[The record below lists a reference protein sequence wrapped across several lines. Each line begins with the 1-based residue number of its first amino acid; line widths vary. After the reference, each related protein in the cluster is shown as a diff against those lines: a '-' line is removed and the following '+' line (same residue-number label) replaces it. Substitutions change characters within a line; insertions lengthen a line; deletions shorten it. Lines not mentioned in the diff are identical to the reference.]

1 MIIEEGTPVVRAAA
15 ARPRWPVVVVT
26 AVAALAVA
34 IGAVAGAFLVGGRGA
49 GAGVGSAASYVPADA
64 FMYLE
69 LRLDLPGDQRAM
81 LRGVLDRFG
90 DLNPDTV
97 LGAELGKTLDDAVAK
112 SQAPFRYTTDV
123 APWFN
128 GQLAVAMNDYPSAA
142 DPAKMTFP
150 STVAFLG
157 LRDATAATALA
168 DRLRAELQKRGSQ
181 FTSEMHGATQ
191 VWSLVADASAGTMQ
205 PGFAYAVTPDHLLLG
220 SGTASVTT
228 ALDVHAGTRAALAGR
243 DDLARLASRLPTD
256 RVGFFAVDY
265 APVWKQLRAGAER
278 TSPGLGKLFDTF
290 ATATPGLVVGAARF
304 EADRLVFTSLSDA
317 PTGTFAAA
325 NSQRSLARWIPGDA
339 ILVSEGGSFGPKL
352 EQAVIALKAGM
363 GVSGPSSQQIA
374 QAEAALG
381 GKLESYVSWIG
392 DGALVAGWA
401 GGQPYGGLVLV
412 PTDVAAARQR
422 LGQLAA
428 LATLG
433 AGQAGGIRVSHQT
446 VAGVDVTTFRSGA
459 AAGGSM
465 PVDGFAPSV
474 VLQYAVTEQRVLIG
488 LGDQFVGRA
497 LELQEAD
504 SLAASQRYLSAL
516 NEVGGTNN
524 AGSTFVDLAA
534 LRTAIETAIP
544 AASKAEYAQ
553 RIQPYVAPFDYL
565 VGVARVVDGRLE
577 QRAAIVVK

>member
-1 MIIEEGTPVVRAAA
+1 V
-15 ARPRWPVVVVT
+15 
-26 AVAALAVA
+26 
-34 IGAVAGAFLVGGRGA
+34 
-49 GAGVGSAASYVPADA
+49 S
-64 FMYLE
+64 
-69 LRLDLPGDQRAM
+69 
-81 LRGVLDRFG
+81 
-90 DLNPDTV
+90 
-97 LGAELGKTLDDAVAK
+97 
-112 SQAPFRYTTDV
+112 
-123 APWFN
+123 
-128 GQLAVAMNDYPSAA
+128 A
-142 DPAKMTFP
+142 DP
-150 STVAFLG
+150 
-157 LRDATAATALA
+157 R
-168 DRLRAELQKRGSQ
+168 
-181 FTSEMHGATQ
+181 
-191 VWSLVADASAGTMQ
+191 
-205 PGFAYAVTPDHLLLG
+205 
-220 SGTASVTT
+220 
-228 ALDVHAGTRAALAGR
+228 
-243 DDLARLASRLPTD
+243 ASRS
-256 RVGFFAVDY
+256 R
-265 APVWKQLRAGAER
+265 R
-278 TSPGLGKLFDTF
+278 
-290 ATATPGLVVGAARF
+290 
-304 EADRLVFTSLSDA
+304 
-317 PTGTFAAA
+317 
-325 NSQRSLARWIPGDA
+325 
-339 ILVSEGGSFGPKL
+339 
-352 EQAVIALKAGM
+352 
-363 GVSGPSSQQIA
+363 
-374 QAEAALG
+374 AEAALG

-422 LGQLAA
+422 LGQLAS

-553 RIQPYVAPFDYL
+553 RIQPYVAAVRLP
-565 VGVARVVDGRLE
+565 GRRGASRRWPPGAACSNRRE
-577 QRAAIVVK
+577 IAGRRPRIRSSTPKVPRA